1 MTKDITI
8 KIRLTEELNQM
19 LIFKSKAINTN
30 KSEYLRKLINSS
42 DIKVANSK
50 DKSNIIKAVNKV
62 GNNINQIAYMLN
74 KANLNNELNKIDY
87 DNLSDKLS
95 IIEYMLNEIK

>member
-1 MTKDITI
+1 MNKDITI
-8 KIRLTEELNQM
+8 KIRLTEELNNM
-19 LIFKSKAINTN
+19 LIFKSKAVNTN
-30 KSEYLRKLINSS
+30 KSEYLRMLINSS
-42 DIKVANSK
+42 DIKVNNSK

-74 KANLNNELNKIDY
+74 KANLNNELNKVDY

-95 IIEYMLNEIK
+95 IIEYILNEIK